1 MTLSG
6 AMAPDPRFVRFRFWV
21 LAVVLLLFVP
31 VGVLA
36 KQAMATLFI
45 ALAILLLGAVWL
57 EKRRIAWPEK
67 PVLIAFAALVAL
79 SLLGA
84 WFGGQGL
91 HLAGMLK
98 KLGLLALLLVC
109 VTAAPEIRAG
119 LSTRPLVLCLAASIL
134 LGAVIFSIELNFD
147 APLYRFFSGK
157 GWDVDVAPSRFN
169 RGSTALV
176 LLSWPAAAGL
186 WLAGR
191 RAVAL
196 VIVLVGLAVPSIGE
210 SASAMLAAVA
220 GVLVLPLAVLNG
232 RMASRLVL
240 LLAVPLMIT
249 APWLL
254 GNLMVWMP
262 DYVAVFPPSFAD
274 RLEIWHS
281 ASLAALEQPL
291 LGLGL
296 GAMRSL
302 EVPEA
307 VRATYSFFKHGT
319 THPHNAAIQIWLEL
333 GLGGILAVLVLLW
346 RLVLASDGLPR
357 PGRAAAIS
365 ALCCGLVIA
374 AVSYGLWQE
383 TWLGIIGFT
392 VLAFG
397 VLCRNESPSD

>member
-1 MTLSG
+1 
-6 AMAPDPRFVRFRFWV
+6 
-21 LAVVLLLFVP
+21 LLFVP

-45 ALAILLLGAVWL
+45 ALAILLLGVVWL
-57 EKRRIAWPEK
+57 ERRRIAWPEK
-67 PVLIAFAALVAL
+67 PVLIVFAAIVAL
-79 SLLGA
+79 SMLGA
-84 WFGGQGL
+84 WFGGNGL
-91 HLAGMLK
+91 HIAGMLK

-109 VTAAPEIRAG
+109 VSAAPEIRAG
-119 LSTRPLVLCLAASIL
+119 FSTRPLVLCLGAGIL
-134 LGAVIFSIELNFD
+134 LGAMIFTIELNFD

-196 VIVLVGLAVPSIGE
+196 VLVLAGLAVASIGE
-210 SASAMLAAVA
+210 SSSAMLAAVV
-220 GVLVLPLAVLNG
+220 GLLILPLAALSG
-232 RMASRLVL
+232 RIASRFVF
-240 LLAVPLMIT
+240 LLALPLMIA

-254 GNLMVWMP
+254 GNLLVWVP

-281 ASLAALEQPL
+281 ASMVALEQPFI
-291 LGLGL
+291 GFGL

-319 THPHNAAIQIWLEL
+319 IHPHNAAIQIWLEL
-333 GLGGILAVLVLLW
+333 GLGGILAALALIW
-346 RLVLASDGLPR
+346 RLVVASDGLPR
-357 PGRAAAIS
+357 PARAAAIS